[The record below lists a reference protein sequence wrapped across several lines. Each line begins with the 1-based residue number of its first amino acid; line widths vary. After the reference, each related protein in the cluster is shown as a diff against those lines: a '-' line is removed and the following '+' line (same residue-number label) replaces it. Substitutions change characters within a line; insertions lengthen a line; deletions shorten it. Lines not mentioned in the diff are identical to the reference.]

1 MTCVVDSSATLA
13 WLLADERNDLTTSV
27 FRLVARNGAVV
38 PSIWPIEVANSLNMA
53 ARRDRITHSVR
64 DQHLSDLAQ
73 LAIEIDG
80 DTAAHAWHATL
91 KLADMHSLTVYDAA
105 YLELAQRRRLPLAT
119 LDKALIGA
127 AAKTGVKILPEIS
140 APS

>member
-1 MTCVVDSSATLA
+1 
-13 WLLADERNDLTTSV
+13 
-27 FRLVARNGAVV
+27 
-38 PSIWPIEVANSLNMA
+38 MA

-80 DTAAHAWHATL
+80 DTAVHAWQATL
-91 KLADMHSLTVYDAA
+91 KLADMHGLTVYDAA

-119 LDKALIGA
+119 LDKALISA
-127 AAKTGVKILPEIS
+127 AAKTSVKILPEIS